1 MPLEQAVGL
10 ATDIAILS
18 LLALS
23 AYLVLLVGRISFGQ
37 QAYFALGAYASGMAS
52 TLAGWALAPSLL
64 LGAAVGAVAS
74 GLLAWPTLRLSGLNY
89 AVATLALAEMMRIA
103 LMRLHFTR
111 EVDGY
116 TVGPQ
121 GAEGFRDIRWLF
133 DHQVSQSDYL
143 IWASAV
149 LIAVVLALLVL
160 SRTRLGLAMKMVGHD
175 ETLAASQGLPVHR
188 LRLLVTALAGAVA
201 AFAGGLYAHQLTY
214 IEPALFDPMLG
225 IHAVGYSMLGGLA
238 TPLGPLLGAAFD
250 LGLLEATRWF
260 EGWRMVLFGTLV
272 AIFLRWRPRKRK
284 HRPWPKLFF
293 TMPTGKT
300 LTAACCRWLRWSNP
314 PPLA

>member
-121 GAEGFRDIRWLF
+121 GAEGFRDIRWLLEN
-133 DHQVSQSDYL
+133 DVSSGAFLQL
-143 IWASAV
+143 CLAV
-149 LIAVVLALLVL
+149 L
-160 SRTRLGLAMKMVGHD
+160 
-175 ETLAASQGLPVHR
+175 AA
-188 LRLLVTALAGAVA
+188 A
-201 AFAGGLYAHQLTY
+201 
-214 IEPALFDPMLG
+214 
-225 IHAVGYSMLGGLA
+225 
-238 TPLGPLLGAAFD
+238 
-250 LGLLEATRWF
+250 
-260 EGWRMVLFGTLV
+260 
-272 AIFLRWRPRKRK
+272 
-284 HRPWPKLFF
+284 
-293 TMPTGKT
+293 
-300 LTAACCRWLRWSNP
+300 
-314 PPLA
+314 